1 MNDSR
6 TDDPPQAPATVP
18 ELSASELRL
27 ERERCALD
35 MERLAL
41 ERERLETERMR
52 LERERELYG
61 SGGSNALHVGLWV
74 LALAVFVTL
83 ALGLLFG
90 YTAGVDS
97 GRSEVPP
104 PRKVL
109 VSSEFIRAL
118 RTGADDASRP
128 AAPSEKSRV
137 AASPWFTLY
146 SRPASDAAFGNLVL
160 VR

>member
-1 MNDSR
+1 MNDTR
-6 TDDPPQAPATVP
+6 TDAPPQANTTVP

-35 MERLAL
+35 LERLAL

-83 ALGLLFG
+83 ILGLLFG

-109 VSSEFIRAL
+109 VSDAFIRAL
-118 RTGADDASRP
+118 RTGGGD
-128 AAPSEKSRV
+128 APSSPSSVEKSRV
-137 AASPWFTLY
+137 ASSPWFTLY
-146 SRPASDAAFGNLVL
+146 SRPASDAAFGNLPL